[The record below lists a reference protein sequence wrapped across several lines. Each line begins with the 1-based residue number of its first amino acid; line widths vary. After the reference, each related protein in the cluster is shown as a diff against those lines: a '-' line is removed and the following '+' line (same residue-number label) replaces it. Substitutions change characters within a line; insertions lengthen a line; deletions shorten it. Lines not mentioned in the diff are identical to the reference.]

1 MHPSR
6 FLNEIPENVVEEIG
20 HKSKMFFKKNGILQE
35 NDNKGLSLTGKELY
49 TKNLEKG
56 IVTAIEGRDAN
67 TRVQVSF
74 DDVGTKWL
82 ILAISNLE
90 IL

>member
-1 MHPSR
+1 
-6 FLNEIPENVVEEIG
+6 
-20 HKSKMFFKKNGILQE
+20 MFFKKNGILQE
-35 NDNKGLSLTGKELY
+35 YDNKGLSLTGKRVIHKKFGE
-49 TKNLEKG
+49 G